1 MRKITAIL
9 AALGLLA
16 AAACGCGAPAER
28 EAKTLRLCEV
38 THSVFYAPQY
48 VALSQGFFEEEGL
61 AIELSN
67 GGGADKVM
75 TAVLTGQAD
84 IGLAGPEACIYVYN
98 QGKDD
103 YPRIFAQL
111 TKRDGSFLVG
121 RSDEA
126 FDWNDLKGKTIIGGR
141 KGGVPEMTLE
151 YVLKQHG
158 IVPQEDAV
166 VDTSVQFNMMAG
178 AFTGGQ
184 GDYVTLFEPT
194 ATEVERAG
202 HGYILCSIGEESGEI
217 PYTAYF
223 ASQSYMTA
231 HPEVIQSFANAIAR
245 AQQWIVDHTD
255 REVAEAIIDQFP
267 DTDIDTLEAV
277 TARHRQIDAWN
288 AGPMMAR
295 SALERLET
303 VMTEAGELA
312 RALHAPVFA
321 HNAETAREVA
331 ECRGR
336 WGKTPTELFDSL
348 GHFDYGGGGF
358 HCVHMTEHDLE
369 IFRNRGLWAVTNPGS
384 NAKLASG
391 IAPLR
396 QMRELGIRMA
406 IGTDGPSSN
415 NALDFFREMYLAAVL
430 QKLRCGDA
438 AALPADDVLYMATVG
453 GAQAMGLTDCDVLAP
468 GKQADLIVI
477 DLQRP
482 NMQPVH
488 NAARNL
494 VYSGSKENVRLTMV
508 AGRVLYE
515 NGAFFIGEPAQD
527 IYRAVDAAFSA
538 MRARL

>member
-1 MRKITAIL
+1 MIRFFNGRTLTMADGVSVTTDEVWTDGDKIAYIGPTPETL
-9 AALGLLA
+9 
-16 AAACGCGAPAER
+16 PA
-28 EAKTLRLCEV
+28 
-38 THSVFYAPQY
+38 
-48 VALSQGFFEEEGL
+48 FE
-61 AIELSN
+61 
-67 GGGADKVM
+67 
-75 TAVLTGQAD
+75 
-84 IGLAGPEACIYVYN
+84 
-98 QGKDD
+98 
-103 YPRIFAQL
+103 
-111 TKRDGSFLVG
+111 
-121 RSDEA
+121 
-126 FDWNDLKGKTIIGGR
+126 
-141 KGGVPEMTLE
+141 
-151 YVLKQHG
+151 
-158 IVPQEDAV
+158 
-166 VDTSVQFNMMAG
+166 
-178 AFTGGQ
+178 
-184 GDYVTLFEPT
+184 
-194 ATEVERAG
+194 
-202 HGYILCSIGEESGEI
+202 
-217 PYTAYF
+217 
-223 ASQSYMTA
+223 
-231 HPEVIQSFANAIAR
+231 
-245 AQQWIVDHTD
+245 
-255 REVAEAIIDQFP
+255 
-267 DTDIDTLEAV
+267 
-277 TARHRQIDAWN
+277 RQIDLGGDLVMPGFKN
-288 AGPMMAR
+288 AHAHAGMSFVR
-295 SALERLET
+295 SYADDVPLQPWLFEQIFPLEAKLTPEAVYAFTKLSILEYLTSGITAGFDMYYFREAIAQASIDCGFRTVLCGGGGSAQQLESEYRKFNALHPLISYQLGLHSEYTSNLTE
-303 VMTEAGELA
+303 MTEAGELA

-391 IAPLR
+391 IAPLK
-396 QMRELGIRMA
+396 QMRALGIHMA

-538 MRARL
+538 MRARLGSLFLRAAGRHTPPEVICPKR

>member
-1 MRKITAIL
+1 MIRFFNGRTLTMADGVSVTTDEVWTDGDKIAYIGPTPETL
-9 AALGLLA
+9 
-16 AAACGCGAPAER
+16 PA
-28 EAKTLRLCEV
+28 
-38 THSVFYAPQY
+38 
-48 VALSQGFFEEEGL
+48 FE
-61 AIELSN
+61 
-67 GGGADKVM
+67 
-75 TAVLTGQAD
+75 
-84 IGLAGPEACIYVYN
+84 
-98 QGKDD
+98 
-103 YPRIFAQL
+103 
-111 TKRDGSFLVG
+111 
-121 RSDEA
+121 
-126 FDWNDLKGKTIIGGR
+126 
-141 KGGVPEMTLE
+141 
-151 YVLKQHG
+151 
-158 IVPQEDAV
+158 
-166 VDTSVQFNMMAG
+166 
-178 AFTGGQ
+178 
-184 GDYVTLFEPT
+184 
-194 ATEVERAG
+194 
-202 HGYILCSIGEESGEI
+202 
-217 PYTAYF
+217 
-223 ASQSYMTA
+223 
-231 HPEVIQSFANAIAR
+231 
-245 AQQWIVDHTD
+245 
-255 REVAEAIIDQFP
+255 
-267 DTDIDTLEAV
+267 
-277 TARHRQIDAWN
+277 RQIDLGGDLVMPGFKN
-288 AGPMMAR
+288 AHAHAGMSFVR
-295 SALERLET
+295 SYADDVPLQPWLFEQIFPLEAKLTPEEYRKFNALHPLISYQLGLHSEYTSNLTE
-303 VMTEAGELA
+303 MTEAGELA

-391 IAPLR
+391 IAPLK
-396 QMRELGIRMA
+396 QMRALGIHMA

-515 NGAFFIGEPAQD
+515 NGAFFIGESAQD
-527 IYRAVDAAFSA
+527 IYRAVDAAFAA
-538 MRARL
+538 MRASRL

>member
-1 MRKITAIL
+1 MIRFFNGRTLTMADGVSVTTDEVWTDGDKIAYIGPTPETL
-9 AALGLLA
+9 
-16 AAACGCGAPAER
+16 PA
-28 EAKTLRLCEV
+28 
-38 THSVFYAPQY
+38 
-48 VALSQGFFEEEGL
+48 FE
-61 AIELSN
+61 
-67 GGGADKVM
+67 
-75 TAVLTGQAD
+75 
-84 IGLAGPEACIYVYN
+84 
-98 QGKDD
+98 
-103 YPRIFAQL
+103 
-111 TKRDGSFLVG
+111 
-121 RSDEA
+121 
-126 FDWNDLKGKTIIGGR
+126 
-141 KGGVPEMTLE
+141 
-151 YVLKQHG
+151 
-158 IVPQEDAV
+158 
-166 VDTSVQFNMMAG
+166 
-178 AFTGGQ
+178 
-184 GDYVTLFEPT
+184 
-194 ATEVERAG
+194 
-202 HGYILCSIGEESGEI
+202 
-217 PYTAYF
+217 
-223 ASQSYMTA
+223 
-231 HPEVIQSFANAIAR
+231 
-245 AQQWIVDHTD
+245 
-255 REVAEAIIDQFP
+255 
-267 DTDIDTLEAV
+267 
-277 TARHRQIDAWN
+277 RQIDLGGDLVMPGFKN
-288 AGPMMAR
+288 AHAHAGMSFVR
-295 SALERLET
+295 SYADDVPLQPWLFEQIFPLEAKLTPEAVYAFTKLSILEYLTSGITAGFDMYYFREAIAQASIDCGFRTVLCGGGGSAQQLESEYRKFNALHPLISYQLGLHSEYTSNLTE
-303 VMTEAGELA
+303 MTEAGELA

-391 IAPLR
+391 IAPLK
-396 QMRELGIRMA
+396 QMRALGIHMA

-515 NGAFFIGEPAQD
+515 NGAFFVGEPAQD
-527 IYRAVDAAFSA
+527 IYRAVDAAFAA
-538 MRARL
+538 MRARLLSLFLRAAGRHTPPEVICPKR

>member
-1 MRKITAIL
+1 MSFVRSYADDVPLQPWLFEQIFPLEAKLTPEAVYAFTKLSILEYLTSGITAGFDMYYFREAIAQASIDCGFRTVL
-9 AALGLLA
+9 CGGGGSAQQLESEYRKFNALHPLISYQLGL
-16 AAACGCGAPAER
+16 
-28 EAKTLRLCEV
+28 
-38 THSVFYAPQY
+38 HSEYT
-48 VALSQGFFEEEGL
+48 
-61 AIELSN
+61 SN
-67 GGGADKVM
+67 
-75 TAVLTGQAD
+75 LT
-84 IGLAGPEACIYVYN
+84 E
-98 QGKDD
+98 
-103 YPRIFAQL
+103 
-111 TKRDGSFLVG
+111 
-121 RSDEA
+121 
-126 FDWNDLKGKTIIGGR
+126 
-141 KGGVPEMTLE
+141 
-151 YVLKQHG
+151 
-158 IVPQEDAV
+158 
-166 VDTSVQFNMMAG
+166 
-178 AFTGGQ
+178 
-184 GDYVTLFEPT
+184 
-194 ATEVERAG
+194 
-202 HGYILCSIGEESGEI
+202 
-217 PYTAYF
+217 
-223 ASQSYMTA
+223 
-231 HPEVIQSFANAIAR
+231 
-245 AQQWIVDHTD
+245 
-255 REVAEAIIDQFP
+255 
-267 DTDIDTLEAV
+267 
-277 TARHRQIDAWN
+277 
-288 AGPMMAR
+288 
-295 SALERLET
+295 
-303 VMTEAGELA
+303 MTEAGELA

-391 IAPLR
+391 IAPLE
-396 QMRELGIRMA
+396 QMRALGIHMA

-515 NGAFFIGEPAQD
+515 NGAFFVGEPAQD